1 MRFEEAYERWNM
13 GRLTQGEA
21 AQLLGVCERG
31 FRRYLVRC
39 RKAHRHLH
47 AFIVCERGFRRYLVR
62 YEADGLAG
70 LVDRRLEQASQRQAP
85 VDEVLA
91 LTERYR
97 QRHLGWNV
105 RHFHSWYR
113 RDGGERSYS
122 WVKQRLQGAGLVAA
136 GK

>member
-1 MRFEEAYERWNM
+1 MN
-13 GRLTQGEA
+13 A
-21 AQLLGVCERG
+21 ASGGTWCGTKR
-31 FRRYLVRC
+31 
-39 RKAHRHLH
+39 
-47 AFIVCERGFRRYLVR
+47 
-62 YEADGLAG
+62 DGLAG
-70 LVDRRLEQASQRQAP
+70 LVDRRLGQASQRQAP

-122 WVKQRLQGAGLVAA
+122 WVKQRLQAAGLVAV
-136 GK
+136 GKQKGRTARSGNGWHCRG